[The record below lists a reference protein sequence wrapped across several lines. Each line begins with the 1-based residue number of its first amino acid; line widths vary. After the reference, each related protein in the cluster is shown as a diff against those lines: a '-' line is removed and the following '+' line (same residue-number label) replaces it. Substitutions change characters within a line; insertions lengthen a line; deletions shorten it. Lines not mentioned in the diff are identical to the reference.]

1 MMYVTFLGDCA
12 SNGMKSPKGWNKVN
26 IISSLFG
33 PAVPHLDPQ
42 AAQAT
47 LKDKSKAFLLD
58 VREPHEYREGHI
70 AGATLIPLGQL
81 PGRAGELP
89 RDRQIVCV
97 CRSGSRSGA
106 AARQLIG
113 AGFQAA
119 NLQGGMLGWARAGLP
134 VKRGAS
140 K

>member
-1 MMYVTFLGDCA
+1 M
-12 SNGMKSPKGWNKVN
+12 N

-42 AAQAT
+42 AAQTT

-58 VREPHEYREGHI
+58 GREPDEYREGHI
-70 AGATLIPLGQL
+70 AGAMLIPLGQL
-81 PGRAGELP
+81 SGRVDELP
-89 RDRQIVCV
+89 RDRQIVGV

-106 AARQLIG
+106 ATRQLIG
-113 AGFQAA
+113 AGFQAV
-119 NLQGGMLGWARAGLP
+119 NLQGGMLGWTRAGLP

>member
-1 MMYVTFLGDCA
+1 M
-12 SNGMKSPKGWNKVN
+12 N

-33 PAVPHLDPQ
+33 PAVPHLDPR

-47 LKDKSKAFLLD
+47 LKDKSKVYLLD
-58 VREPHEYREGHI
+58 VREPDEYRDGHI
-70 AGATLIPLGQL
+70 AGAALIPLGQL
-81 PGRAGELP
+81 PARVGELP

-97 CRSGSRSGA
+97 CRSGNRSGV
-106 AARQLIG
+106 AARQLIA
-113 AGFQAA
+113 AGFNAV
-119 NLQGGMLGWARAGLP
+119 NMQGGMLGWTRARLP